1 MASRKQHRQH
11 GDYDITLNTGSE
23 VIHPS
28 SSEKLLGATVSNDM
42 EWNSHILSLQ
52 KNLCTRVNALSKV
65 CSVADFSTRKLIAN
79 GIFMS
84 SLVSLIQLWSG
95 TSEFLLST
103 LQVAQNRAARLVTK
117 LSLTTNTEIL
127 LRQVG
132 WLSVRQLCTYH
143 CLTMIYKVK
152 STGRPFYYARKFGRC
167 IPRETRYASGN
178 SILIQG
184 RITSNLR
191 KQNFAYRAALS
202 WNALPSEIRLTEKFC
217 AFQRKLK
224 IMVKDNVAI

>member
-1 MASRKQHRQH
+1 MNNFLTN
-11 GDYDITLNTGSE
+11 DE
-23 VIHPS
+23 
-28 SSEKLLGATVSNDM
+28 ELLCVVMSVSLFLENFD
-42 EWNSHILSLQ
+42 S
-52 KNLCTRVNALSKV
+52 
-65 CSVADFSTRKLIAN
+65 STRKLIAN

-84 SLVSLIQLWSG
+84 NLVSLIKLWSG

-117 LSLTTNTEIL
+117 LPLTTNTEIL

-167 IPRETRYASGN
+167 FPRETRYASGN

-224 IMVKDNVAI
+224 IWVKDNVAR